1 MSKRKAKPLKAPKAA
16 QAKVGRPSDYNAE
29 VSAAICAKLADGE
42 SLRQICANENMPD
55 KATVFRWLDL
65 HRQFRDQYAR
75 ARDLQAASYADDVVD
90 IADTEVD
97 PQKAR
102 VRIDARKWHA
112 SKLAPK
118 KYGDFQRTELSTADD
133 KPLRVDV
140 TMTPAEA
147 YARALKP

>member
-1 MSKRKAKPLKAPKAA
+1 MPKARIIRAMPDKKAKA
-16 QAKVGRPSDYNAE
+16 GRPSSYTQEIGDI
-29 VSAAICAKLADGE
+29 ICDRLGDGQ
-42 SLRQICANENMPD
+42 SLRSICANADMPD
-55 KATVFRWLDL
+55 KSTVFRWLEVN
-65 HRQFRDQYAR
+65 QVFRDHYAR
-75 ARDLQAASYADDVVD
+75 AREAQAASYADDIVD
-90 IADTEVD
+90 ISDNETD

-118 KYGDFQRTELSTADD
+118 KYGDFTRTELSTADD
-133 KPLRVDV
+133 KPLRLDV